1 MPRVN
6 GYPTTQAEADAAAA
20 MQAEY
25 DRKME
30 AMVFKALNTVAQQYL
45 AKFPDNK

>member
-1 MPRVN
+1 VN
-6 GYPTTQAEADAAAA
+6 GYPTTQGEADAAEA

-30 AMVFKALNTVAQQYL
+30 EMVFKALNKVAEQYI
-45 AKFPDNK
+45 ASGQVKKQ